1 MENSETEVFFSEVSQ
16 FNHSS
21 MQGASEVLSQ
31 KTSSCTKPFPFT
43 PTNHGNII
51 QKWVCPITS
60 CHPYFLGMIIRQ
72 LQRDWRMA
80 ISRSKPPVF
89 KRYLLRKGRVTW
101 SSNAE
106 SELWNH
112 SCNSSNKNNA
122 TPLLPPFNRH
132 RVSPDFTCF
141 AVRGLAFMV
150 MLFWNDQ
157 RGWRRQSK
165 MTQAGWKNKWKE
177 RWCVF
182 WKWRGEVVVSSL
194 AFREDL

>member
-1 MENSETEVFFSEVSQ
+1 
-16 FNHSS
+16 
-21 MQGASEVLSQ
+21 
-31 KTSSCTKPFPFT
+31 
-43 PTNHGNII
+43 
-51 QKWVCPITS
+51 
-60 CHPYFLGMIIRQ
+60 MIIRQ
-72 LQRDWRMA
+72 LQRDWQMA

-122 TPLLPPFNRH
+122 TPLLPPFNRR

-157 RGWRRQSK
+157 RGWRRQTK

-182 WKWRGEVVVSSL
+182 WKWRGGGSGVITSLQRRFVSFPFFGKWDLYQNMGKTYLTKIVLGGILPTKILGRGSMRVVRLFFVRQITVN
-194 AFREDL
+194 FGD